1 MNHRLVFDGR
11 EGGWIQGVLNCA
23 NKIVRTARDED
34 KIERGFA
41 ESCPADLGS
50 PGPEGEDDFG
60 TRSEDCGF
68 GIKLK

>member
-1 MNHRLVFDGR
+1 MPGIH
-11 EGGWIQGVLNCA
+11 NCA
-23 NKIVRTARDED
+23 NKIRTARDED

-41 ESCPADLGS
+41 ESCPADLCS
-50 PGPEGEDDFG
+50 PGPEGEAGVG